1 MEWLSIFGLIVVTFI
16 MIPNVI
22 YAAKNKD
29 EKNKCTNKAM
39 NIIEQIG
46 RYGSIFFMIF
56 NIGLFENGFALDEA
70 YVLWLVGTAT
80 LILAYW
86 IIWGFYLKKKRTV
99 FALALAIIPS
109 LIFISSGFLMRHW
122 LLLLFGALFS
132 IGHIYVTHKNIA
144 EE

>member
-86 IIWGFYLKKKRTV
+86 IIWGFYLKKKR
-99 FALALAIIPS
+99 
-109 LIFISSGFLMRHW
+109 
-122 LLLLFGALFS
+122 
-132 IGHIYVTHKNIA
+132 
-144 EE
+144 